1 MHASFNKASALT
13 ETIIG
18 AAIEVHRHFGPGLLE
33 SVYEWAL
40 CKELEIRGLSVE
52 SQRSVVIRYKQFSRE
67 DLLRFDLLVEG
78 CVLVEVKAKECILP
92 IHKAQTLSYM
102 QLLDV
107 PLGLLFNF
115 HAIILK
121 KGMHRLI
128 LPGANLPMAG
138 TSP

>member
-1 MHASFNKASALT
+1 MHALFQKASELT
-13 ETIIG
+13 EPIIG

-40 CKELEIRGLSVE
+40 CKELELRGFHVE
-52 SQRSVVIRYKQFSRE
+52 NQRSVVIRYKQFARE
-67 DLLRFDLLVEG
+67 DTLRFDILVGG
-78 CVLVEVKAKECILP
+78 CVLVEVKAVDGILP

-115 HAIILK
+115 HSIILK
-121 KGMHRLI
+121 KNMHRLI
-128 LPGANLPMAG
+128 LPGANLP
-138 TSP
+138 S